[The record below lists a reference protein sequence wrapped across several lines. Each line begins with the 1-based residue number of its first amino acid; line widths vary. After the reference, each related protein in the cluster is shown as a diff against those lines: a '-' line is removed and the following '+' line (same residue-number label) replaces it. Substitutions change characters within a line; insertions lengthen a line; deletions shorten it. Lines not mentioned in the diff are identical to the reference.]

1 MAATT
6 EVEFRFRSLEQQ
18 GCLSQ
23 NVYGEMMHVLSW
35 LSYADVFQFKG
46 TTRSLEA
53 FHLHFPR
60 PSPKGGKHLKGR
72 SSLPRNTPS
81 WGLCALPRQTS
92 TLTRARRRCGC
103 EGKEWGGCMA
113 RGEGKRKREGRKESA
128 PARGHRSSPPLHLPR
143 GAMFPPPEYTFHC

>member
-1 MAATT
+1 MAATR

-23 NVYGEMMHVLSW
+23 NVYGEMMHLEGRSSLPGNTPSW
-35 LSYADVFQFKG
+35 GLCALPRQASIAQ
-46 TTRSLEA
+46 
-53 FHLHFPR
+53 R
-60 PSPKGGKHLKGR
+60 PSPKGGRHLKGG
-72 SSLPRNTPS
+72 SSLPGNTPS

-92 TLTRARRRCGC
+92 MLTRARRRCGC

-128 PARGHRSSPPLHLPR
+128 PARGHRSSPPIHLPR